1 MSSFTTK
8 LRLEY
13 LDGREWRVLE
23 DFLYEVG
30 TEGSGIVVTVGAGF
44 ETDFASIPRGLWNL
58 FPPTGPYGKAAVVH
72 DCLYRTQTLMSAQ
85 ISRKRADD
93 IFLEAM
99 GVLHVGRFTKYTV
112 YWAVRAGGGR
122 IWRTHADALTAS
134 LPEDGDDAA

>member
-72 DCLYRTQTLMSAQ
+72 DCLYRTQALMGQ
-85 ISRKRADD
+85 PITRKRADD

-112 YWAVRAGGGR
+112 YWAVRFGGGR
-122 IWRTHADALTAS
+122 IWRAHADALDS
-134 LPEDGDDAA
+134 SVDGDDDQAA